1 MRSRPPAKLLLDE
14 RRVRAGG
21 DLVRVRVGAEVG
33 AEVRVRVVRVSWGQG

>member
-14 RRVRAGG
+14 RRVRACGH
-21 DLVRVRVGAEVG
+21 LVRVRVGAEVG